1 MYLITKYQIVFY
13 ICLIVRCL
21 SALYNTMNISYSI
34 VVDRISIPLSFS
46 LPKSFTFYTSIDLME
61 KHSYFNQIQNKS
73 RFISNSTIIFEDKE
87 IEVTNRRTMIYFIDY
102 DLDWFT
108 SFPIENIRYGLNK
121 GVAFGYELNS
131 NYSFVKQL
139 QAQDK
144 ISQPVF
150 SIHPIFPSNGSIYIG
165 EIPHSIIENKYETSC
180 YVNDTKQK
188 WGCTLNNI
196 IIEHSNGS
204 VSTVEINDYA
214 YFQSSGGFIVAP
226 SSFILYIN
234 DTLFKEYLENKE
246 CQFSYSSFS
255 FRNYQCDSKVVNA
268 FKSFIFVIGDT
279 KFKLGKEEMF
289 DIYRDNFC
297 RFKIHRDDT
306 YNNEEKWIFG
316 NEFILQYITKYD
328 YEKKKI
334 TFYSDTPFEKTNET
348 IKKAV
353 LVINIIVI
361 IGLVNVIYNKLH
373 KHSI

>member
-1 MYLITKYQIVFY
+1 MFLITKYQVFFF
-13 ICLIVRCL
+13 ICLIENSL
-21 SALYNTMNISYSI
+21 SALYDTINISYSI

-61 KHSYFNQIQNKS
+61 KHSYFNEIQNKS
-73 RFISNSTIIFEDKE
+73 RFISNSTIIFEEKE
-87 IEVTNRRTMIYFIDY
+87 IDVINRRTMIYFIDY
-102 DLDWFT
+102 ELDWFT
-108 SFPIENIRYGLNK
+108 SFPIEHIRYGLNK
-121 GVAFGYELNS
+121 GVAFGYEVNS

-139 QAQDK
+139 QSQNK
-144 ISQPVF
+144 IDQPVF

-165 EIPHSIIENKYETSC
+165 EIPHSIIENKYEASC
-180 YVNDTKQK
+180 YVNDTIEK
-188 WGCTLNNI
+188 WGCSLKNI

-204 VSTVEINDYA
+204 ISTVEINDYA

-226 SSFILYIN
+226 SSFIRYIN

-268 FKSFIFVIGDT
+268 FESFTFVIGDT

-328 YEKKKI
+328 YEKKRV
-334 TFYSDTPFEKTNET
+334 TFYSDTPFEKTNGK

-361 IGLVNVIYNKLH
+361 IGLINVIYNKLH